1 MQMRISLNPELRQQ
15 VIAKS
20 QSALHKGDRRLC
32 KRSMAIL
39 DVVDGLPIE
48 TIAERLVLSERSIHD
63 YLVSF
68 LHKGLASLVY
78 QRPPGRPA
86 RLTSTQRKTLGELID
101 GGPEAAGYDCGCW
114 TTALLQDLIEHR
126 FGVSYDVFYMAE
138 LLKNLGFS
146 YQKARFA
153 SDHLGEVAAKQ
164 QVWMEQTWPT
174 LLQTAQNKKA
184 MLLFGDEASFAQW
197 GSLSYTWARR
207 GVQPTV
213 KTSGQRKA
221 YKVFGLIDYFTGA
234 FFYQTL
240 AKGRFT
246 GESYAAFLTTV
257 LAKTTQHLIL
267 IQDGAR
273 YHTSKAMSDFFAQH
287 TDRLTVQQL
296 PAYSPDFNP
305 IEYLWRNLKKQA
317 THLRYFPTFDK
328 LTAKVDEKLAYF
340 AHLPKTI
347 KALMG
352 KYCSSLGSHPD
363 SEPGKSFS

>member
-1 MQMRISLNPELRQQ
+1 MQMRISLNPELRQA
-15 VIAKS
+15 VIDKF
-20 QSALHKGDRRLC
+20 QSALRGGDRRLC
-32 KRSMAIL
+32 KRILAIL
-39 DVVDGLPIE
+39 DVVDGLAWA
-48 TIAERLVLSERSIHD
+48 TIAARLVLSERSIHD

-68 LHKGLASLVY
+68 LAKGLASLVY
-78 QRPPGRPA
+78 RRPPGRPA
-86 RLTSTQRKTLGELID
+86 RLTPTQRKQLGELID
-101 GGPEAAGYDCGCW
+101 AGPEAAGYDCGCW
-114 TTALLQDLIEHR
+114 SSALLQDLVERH
-126 FGVSYDVFYMAE
+126 FGVSYDVFYVAE

-153 SDHLGEVAAKQ
+153 SDHLDEVATKQ
-164 QVWMEQTWPT
+164 QVWMEQTWPAI
-174 LLQTAQNKKA
+174 LRLAQSKKA
-184 MLLFGDEASFAQW
+184 LLLFGDEASFAQW

-246 GESYAAFLTTV
+246 SETYAAFLTTV

-273 YHTSKAMSDFFAQH
+273 YHTSKAMRDFFTQH
-287 TDRLTVQQL
+287 TDRLTVYQL

-328 LTAKVDEKLAYF
+328 LTTKVDEKLAYF
-340 AHLPKTI
+340 ADLPTTI
-347 KALMG
+347 LALMG
-352 KYCSSLGSHPD
+352 KYCSSLGTQADPL
-363 SEPGKSFS
+363 PGKSFS

>member
-1 MQMRISLNPELRQQ
+1 MQIRISLHAELRQQ
-15 VIAKS
+15 VIAKA
-20 QSALHKGDRRLC
+20 QSALQRGERRLS
-32 KRSMAIL
+32 KRIFAIL
-39 DVVDGLPIE
+39 DVVDGIAIE
-48 TIAERLVLSERSIHD
+48 TIAERWVLSERSIHD

-78 QRPPGRPA
+78 RRPPGRPP
-86 RLTSTQRKTLGELID
+86 RLTPTQRKTLGELID

-114 TTALLQDLIEHR
+114 STALLQDLIER
-126 FGVSYDVFYMAE
+126 QFGVSYDVFYVAE
-138 LLKNLGFS
+138 LLKTLGFS

-153 SDHLGEVAAKQ
+153 SEHLGEVAAKQ
-164 QVWMEQTWPT
+164 QIWMEQTWPAI
-174 LLQTAQNKKA
+174 LRVAQSKRA
-184 MLLFGDEASFAQW
+184 LLLFGDEASFAQW

-246 GESYAAFLTTV
+246 SETYAAFLTTV
-257 LAKTTQHLIL
+257 LAKTTQPLIL

-273 YHTSKAMSDFFAQH
+273 YHTSKVMRDFFARH
-287 TDRLTVQQL
+287 TDRLTVYQL

-305 IEYLWRNLKKQA
+305 IEYLWRNLKKLA
-317 THLRYFPTFDK
+317 THLRYFPSFDK

-340 AHLPKTI
+340 AGLPDTI

-352 KYCSSLGSHPD
+352 KYCSSLGTQLDPL
-363 SEPGKSFS
+363 PGKSFS